1 MYDGFAVDF
10 GGGVL
15 KQTALGVVEPAA
27 EYHSVNIIGQQ
38 SLNIFAH
45 VVGVRIAGL
54 RANVKGCD
62 ALVPMLGQFRFDIL
76 GLTLGI
82 VERAAGDWD

>member
-45 VVGVRIAGL
+45 VVGIRLPDSGQTS
-54 RANVKGCD
+54 KGVMHSWPCSVSF
-62 ALVPMLGQFRFDIL
+62 ALIYS
-76 GLTLGI
+76 
-82 VERAAGDWD
+82 A